1 MTLPS
6 ERLFYP
12 PLRRDGGKRACP
24 RLDLGWGLERV
35 KAFKLIISVLTSLSV
50 PIFCPQPE
58 QPVYFGPKANK

>member
-6 ERLFYP
+6 EGLFYP
-12 PLRRDGGKRACP
+12 PLRRDEGKRACP

-35 KAFKLIISVLTSLSV
+35 KAFKLIISVLTSV